1 MIDIVKKEIC
11 CGCYACSNACPR
23 NCITMVTDN
32 EGFDYP
38 VVNKSSCIN
47 CNLCDRVCPFKNDIK
62 RDEKN
67 RIDAY
72 ACINKDDKIRNA
84 SSSGGIFYILCEYV
98 IEKNGVVFGAAFDKE
113 FNVKHTY
120 AETIQ
125 ECNKFRGSKYV
136 QSKIGETYKLARKFL
151 DNKRVV
157 LFSGTQCQ
165 IKGLKT
171 YLGKQYENLITIDIV
186 CHGVPSQ
193 KVLNLYNNSLI
204 KKYKSNIKSISFR
217 DKRRGW
223 KEFSYVAEFENGKV
237 YSKNMKEDTYMQGF
251 LQNLYLRPSCYRCKA
266 KNFTSGSD
274 ISLADYWGVKYIH
287 QDLDDDKGTSLVLVN
302 SNKGEEIFKE
312 LATKIIMKKTNL
324 DYAVEKNPCIVK
336 SVQANAERNMFF
348 KNINTNNIEKNIN
361 RCINKTILYRV
372 KLKIISYIKR
382 NKIK

>member
-382 NKIK
+382 NNIK

>member
-11 CGCYACSNACPR
+11 CGCYACSNACSR

-98 IEKNGVVFGAAFDKE
+98 IEKKGVVFGAAFDKE

-302 SNKGEEIFKE
+302 SSKGEEIFKE